1 MQLELTINGE
11 PRMLDI
17 DPGAVL
23 VDVLRGIGLTGTKIG
38 CREGQCGSCVVLL
51 DGRPV
56 NSCLLLAA
64 RAHGRSVLTIEG
76 LGSPR
81 TPHPIQSAFA
91 RAGAVQCG
99 YCTPGMVLATKALL
113 DDHPRPTREQVLE
126 ALEGNL
132 CRCTGY
138 TKILDAVEEAADALA
153 REEVTR

>member
-1 MQLELTINGE
+1 MHLEFTLNGE
-11 PRMLDI
+11 TKSMDV
-17 DPGAVL
+17 DPGIPL
-23 VDVLRGIGLTGTKIG
+23 VDVLRDMGLTGTKIG
-38 CREGQCGSCVVLL
+38 CREGHCGSCVVLL

-56 NSCLLLAA
+56 NSCLLIAG
-64 RAHGRSVLTIEG
+64 RVQGRSVVTIES

-81 TPHPIQSAFA
+81 EPHPIAEAFA

-113 DDHPRPTREQVLE
+113 DEHPHPTRGQILE

-138 TKILDAVEEAADALA
+138 TKILDAVEDAAETLS
-153 REEVTR
+153 REVSTK

>member
-1 MQLELTINGE
+1 MLLEFILNGE
-11 PRMLDI
+11 TRLLDV
-17 DPGAVL
+17 DPGAAL
-23 VDVLRGIGLTGTKIG
+23 VDVLREIGLTGTKIG
-38 CREGQCGSCVVLL
+38 CREGNCGSCVVLL

-56 NSCLLLAA
+56 NSCLLLAP
-64 RAHGRSVLTIEG
+64 RVEGRSVVTIES

-81 TPHPIQSAFA
+81 EPHPIQEAFA

-113 DDHPRPTREQVLE
+113 DEHPRPTREQILE

-138 TKILDAVEEAADALA
+138 TKILDAVEAAAEALS
-153 REEVTR
+153 REVASK